1 MTMERKGRFVLLEL
15 LLRFILSW
23 FFWEE
28 YKLPV
33 SWILFF
39 ESIPILLQRPE
50 KGEQV
55 IEKIGIK
62 SASFRTGKRRR

>member
-1 MTMERKGRFVLLEL
+1 MTMERKGRFVFLEL
-15 LLRFILSW
+15 LLGFILSR

-39 ESIPILLQRPE
+39 ESIPILLQRSKE
-50 KGEQV
+50 VSKL
-55 IEKIGIK
+55 
-62 SASFRTGKRRR
+62 